1 MRIITVSHRWTLT
14 RVACVAEVSCHVAD
28 LLDDDDAHYFQI
40 CVALNDVMF
49 YTREYVSGDAVE
61 HAVDETLKDL
71 LAAGWQPSERI
82 VDAPGAY
89 IGAC

>member
-28 LLDDDDAHYFQI
+28 LLDDDDAHWFQI

-49 YTREYVSGDAVE
+49 YTREYASGDDVE
-61 HAVDETLKDL
+61 HAVRETLSDL
-71 LAAGWQPSERI
+71 LAAGWQRYERV
-82 VDAPGAY
+82 VDTSALHIA
-89 IGAC
+89 AC